1 MTPLGSKRPAPMA
14 EQLATAE
21 PDDHGRIHLTLKRQK
36 YVLVAR
42 RRQLPKNTI
51 ELRSPPRK
59 ISYGIHIRWEFR

>member
-36 YVLVAR
+36 RIGSAASATATVIMPDTL
-42 RRQLPKNTI
+42 QQ
-51 ELRSPPRK
+51 PRPQPGY
-59 ISYGIHIRWEFR
+59 I